1 MKKVFLSMISVLT
14 MGIVAQAQQAWMI
27 DSVSIGANAQD
38 EYYSLKNG
46 SQRIENSKNWHL
58 GFTLSPI
65 GDSAAVWAN
74 HQSGNAFTKVFNIHK
89 DSTQWNTVTLADT
102 AAANLCFNNDQGWY
116 QGAFNDVPSSDPYNF
131 GWGYYDAVSH
141 NIVGDSIFI
150 VRANGVYYKLIIE
163 QLQAATAPVTWTF
176 SYENLSTPAAAVQ
189 KTIVK
194 SPKYD
199 NNLFAYFNFATESD
213 TNREPAIANW
223 DFVINRYTT
232 NSVGSGQGTNNNLVG
247 VLTNKGVLVTKAKPV
262 DVDTAYNNYLTY
274 TTSMSKVISVIGWD
288 WKTLVSVA
296 PPFLYDV
303 PDSTSYFMKD
313 KGGDL
318 WQMQPLAYSAGK
330 MIFRKRMLFPLAV
343 TNVNSN
349 IQAMNVYPNPAH
361 QNMHVLL
368 DVKNASKVQVMIIDF
383 TGKIVS
389 SFSSSINSGL
399 NALDIPCNHL
409 HNGNYVL
416 SIKGENMNITEK
428 VTISK

>member
-1 MKKVFLSMISVLT
+1 MKKVLLSMISVLT
-14 MGIVAQAQQAWMI
+14 IGIAAQAQQAWMI

-213 TNREPAIANW
+213 TNREPAITNW

-247 VLTNKGVLVTKAKPV
+247 ILTNKGVLVTKAKPV

-416 SIKGENMNITEK
+416 SIKGENMNISQK

>member
-1 MKKVFLSMISVLT
+1 MISVLS
-14 MGIVAQAQQAWMI
+14 MGIAAQAQQAWI
-27 DSVSIGANAQD
+27 TDSVSIGMNTQD

-74 HQSGNAFTKVFNIHK
+74 HQNIPLQEAFTKVFNIYK

-102 AAANLCFNNDQGWY
+102 SAGTLCFNNSQSWS
-116 QGAFNDVPSSDPYNF
+116 QGAFNNIPSADPFNF
-131 GWGYYDAVSH
+131 GWGNYDVVSH
-141 NIVGDSIFI
+141 NIIGNSVFI

-163 QLQAATAPVTWTF
+163 KLQAATAPVTWTF
-176 SYENLSTPAAAVQ
+176 SYENLSTPAPAVQ

-199 NNLFAYFNFATESD
+199 NNLFAYFNFATEAD
-213 TNREPAIANW
+213 TNREPAISDW

-232 NSVGSGQGTNNNLVG
+232 NDTLSGPPGYNNVVG

-262 DVDTAYNNYLTY
+262 HVDSAYNNYATY
-274 TTSMSKVISVIGWD
+274 TASMSKAISVIGWD
-288 WKTLVSVA
+288 WKIRSNGSIV
-296 PPFLYDV
+296 V

-318 WQMQPLAYSAGK
+318 WQMQPLAYNAGK

-349 IQAMNVYPNPAH
+349 IEAMNVYPNPAQ

-368 DVKNASKVQVMIIDF
+368 EVKNASNAQVTITDF
-383 TGKIVS
+383 TGKTVS
-389 SFSSSINSGL
+389 SSTTQLNSGL
-399 NALDIPCNHL
+399 NALNIPCGQL
-409 HNGNYVL
+409 PNGNYIL
-416 SIKGENMNITEK
+416 SIKGENMNINKK
-428 VTISK
+428 VTVSK

>member
-1 MKKVFLSMISVLT
+1 
-14 MGIVAQAQQAWMI
+14 
-27 DSVSIGANAQD
+27 
-38 EYYSLKNG
+38 
-46 SQRIENSKNWHL
+46 
-58 GFTLSPI
+58 
-65 GDSAAVWAN
+65 
-74 HQSGNAFTKVFNIHK
+74 
-89 DSTQWNTVTLADT
+89 
-102 AAANLCFNNDQGWY
+102 
-116 QGAFNDVPSSDPYNF
+116 
-131 GWGYYDAVSH
+131 
-141 NIVGDSIFI
+141 
-150 VRANGVYYKLIIE
+150 
-163 QLQAATAPVTWTF
+163 
-176 SYENLSTPAAAVQ
+176 
-189 KTIVK
+189 
-194 SPKYD
+194 
-199 NNLFAYFNFATESD
+199 
-213 TNREPAIANW
+213 
-223 DFVINRYTT
+223 
-232 NSVGSGQGTNNNLVG
+232 
-247 VLTNKGVLVTKAKPV
+247 
-262 DVDTAYNNYLTY
+262 
-274 TTSMSKVISVIGWD
+274 MSKVISVIGWD

>member
-1 MKKVFLSMISVLT
+1 MKKIFLSMISMLT
-14 MGIVAQAQQAWMI
+14 MGIATQAQQAWVI
-27 DSVSIGANAQD
+27 DSVSIGASAQD

-74 HQSGNAFTKVFNIHK
+74 HQNGNAYTKVFNIHK
-89 DSTQWNTVTLADT
+89 DSSQWNTITLADT
-102 AAANLCFNNDQGWY
+102 AAATLCFNNDQGWF
-116 QGAFNDVPSSDPYNF
+116 QGAFNDVPSNDAFNF
-131 GWGYYDAVSH
+131 GWGYYDVVSH
-141 NIVGDSIFI
+141 NIIGDSVFI
-150 VRANGVYYKLIIE
+150 VRANGIYYKLIIE
-163 QLQAATAPVTWTF
+163 KLQATAPITWTF
-176 SYENLSTPAAAVQ
+176 SYENLSNPGAAVQ

-199 NNLFAYFNFATESD
+199 NNLFAYFNFATEAD
-213 TNREPAIANW
+213 TNREPAITDW

-232 NSVGSGQGTNNNLVG
+232 NSVGSGQGTNNNIVG

-262 DVDTAYNNYLTY
+262 HVDSAYNNYATY
-274 TTSMSKVISVIGWD
+274 TASMSKMISVIGWD
-288 WKTLVSVA
+288 WKTLASIQ
-296 PPFLYDV
+296 PISYDV

-349 IQAMNVYPNPAH
+349 IQAMNVYPNPAQ

-399 NALDIPCNHL
+399 NALDIPCNQL
-409 HNGNYVL
+409 SNGNYVL
-416 SIKGENMNITEK
+416 SIKGENMNISQK

>member
-1 MKKVFLSMISVLT
+1 MKKIFLSMISMLT
-14 MGIVAQAQQAWMI
+14 MGIVTQAQQAWMI

-74 HQSGNAFTKVFNIHK
+74 HQNGNAYTKVFNIHK
-89 DSTQWNTVTLADT
+89 DSTQWNTITLADT
-102 AAANLCFNNDQGWY
+102 AAANLCFNNSQSWS
-116 QGAFNDVPSSDPYNF
+116 QGAFNNIPSADPFNF
-131 GWGYYDAVSH
+131 GWGQYDVVSH
-141 NIVGDSIFI
+141 NIVGDSVFI

-163 QLQAATAPVTWTF
+163 KLQAAPTVTWTF

-189 KTIVK
+189 KIIVK

-199 NNLFAYFNFATESD
+199 NNLFAYFNFATDAD
-213 TNREPAIANW
+213 TNREPAIADW

-232 NSVGSGQGTNNNLVG
+232 NDTLSGPPGYNNVVG

-262 DVDTAYNNYLTY
+262 HVDSAYNNYATY
-274 TTSMSKVISVIGWD
+274 TASMSKVISVIGWD
-288 WKTLVSVA
+288 WKTLVTFS
-296 PPFLYDV
+296 PPFLYEV
-303 PDSTSYFMKD
+303 ADSTSYFMKD
-313 KGGDL
+313 KGNDL
-318 WQMQPLAYSAGK
+318 WQMQPLAYNAGK

-343 TNVNSN
+343 TDVNSN
-349 IQAMNVYPNPAH
+349 IIKMSVYPNPVS
-361 QNMHVLL
+361 QNMNVILET
-368 DVKNASKVQVMIIDF
+368 KNASKAQVMITDF

-389 SFSSSINSGL
+389 SSSTQLNSGL
-399 NALDIPCNHL
+399 NALHISCNHL
-409 HNGNYVL
+409 PNGNYVL
-416 SIKGENMNITEK
+416 SIKGENMNINEK